1 MKELDLVQRSPL
13 WGGFECPGGQLVAE
27 QCPRLWPI
35 KEELSGR

>member
-13 WGGFECPGGQLVAE
+13 WGGFGCPGGQLVAE